1 MLNLHYNYNHSTCCQ
16 AQKAECFSKLKS
28 LLTSILPHVPA
39 KRPEILI
46 SEMYTAH
53 RVLCE
58 PHPVGLV
65 MREMSHEEVEL
76 YSNCPLQMEDVE
88 TLPNGFYQRVGLHMH
103 ENWWRL
109 LCLV

>member
-1 MLNLHYNYNHSTCCQ
+1 MIICHSTCCQ
-16 AQKAECFSKLKS
+16 AQKAECFSKLKD

-58 PHPVGLV
+58 RHVGLV
-65 MREMSHEEVEL
+65 MRDMSPEEVEL
-76 YSNCPLQMEDVE
+76 YSNCPLQMEEVE
-88 TLPNGFYQRVGLHMH
+88 TLPSGFYQRVGLHTH
-103 ENWWRL
+103 VNWYWRL